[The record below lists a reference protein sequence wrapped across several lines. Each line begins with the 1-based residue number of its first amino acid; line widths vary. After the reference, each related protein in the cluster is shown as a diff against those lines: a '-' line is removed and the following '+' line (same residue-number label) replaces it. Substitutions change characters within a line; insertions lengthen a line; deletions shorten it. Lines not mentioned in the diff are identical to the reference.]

1 MNLDQSASALQE
13 IVLTL
18 VVIAVAVAALEGFLY
33 LVLVR
38 WVKARL
44 AIHLMLIAPAFVG
57 LLLLILYPLL
67 WELNV
72 SFTNMSL
79 RRFCAPDF
87 PTAGLLTEC
96 KGESMFV
103 GAENYIKVFTTPVLQ
118 QAGFFQVL
126 WQTVLWTVLNV
137 TMHVAGGLGLALL
150 LHRQMRGKGIYRA
163 LIVLPWAVP
172 QIVALAVWRT
182 ELHGEFGMVNQLL
195 GLVGVTGPSW
205 LTDPTW
211 NFAAMVMVNVW
222 LGIPFMMVI
231 LLGGLQSIPGDLYE
245 AAEIDGAS
253 SRQSFRHITLP
264 MIAPVLTPAII
275 LGVVWTFNNFN
286 VPFVLNQNELET
298 SDTLVTGLFRAAFQ
312 YNRYGFAGAY
322 AFPIFILA
330 VQLDLT
336 GTYRGLVIAY
346 SVTSVP
352 FSIWIL
358 KGYYDTVPI
367 ELEEAARIDGASQL
381 GAFWRI
387 LLPLSAPALAI
398 VFLFNFLAAW
408 NEFVLARVLIGST
421 TELFTWPLGILRF
434 QAQFQTQWGDLAA
447 ASILVSIPIVALF
460 LYSSKW
466 LISGVTL
473 GGVKG

>member
-1 MNLDQSASALQE
+1 MNFDQSASALQE

-38 WVKARL
+38 WIKARL
-44 AIHLMLIAPAFVG
+44 AVPLMLIAPAFVG
-57 LLLLILYPLL
+57 LLLLIAYPLL

-322 AFPIFILA
+322 AFAIFA
-330 VQLDLT
+330 VLL
-336 GTYRGLVIAY
+336 LFVIFYVRRSGALK
-346 SVTSVP
+346 SVH
-352 FSIWIL
+352 
-358 KGYYDTVPI
+358 
-367 ELEEAARIDGASQL
+367 E
-381 GAFWRI
+381 
-387 LLPLSAPALAI
+387 
-398 VFLFNFLAAW
+398 
-408 NEFVLARVLIGST
+408 
-421 TELFTWPLGILRF
+421 
-434 QAQFQTQWGDLAA
+434 
-447 ASILVSIPIVALF
+447 
-460 LYSSKW
+460 
-466 LISGVTL
+466 
-473 GGVKG
+473 

>member
-38 WVKARL
+38 WLKARL
-44 AIHLMLIAPAFVG
+44 AIPLMLIAPAFVG
-57 LLLLILYPLL
+57 LLLLIVYPLL

-96 KGESMFV
+96 KGESMFI

-172 QIVALAVWRT
+172 PIVALAVWRT

-195 GLVGVTGPSW
+195 AMVGVTGPSW

-211 NFAAMVMVNVW
+211 NFAAMVLVNVW

-322 AFPIFILA
+322 AFAIFA
-330 VQLDLT
+330 VLL
-336 GTYRGLVIAY
+336 LFVIFYVRRSGALK
-346 SVTSVP
+346 SVH
-352 FSIWIL
+352 
-358 KGYYDTVPI
+358 
-367 ELEEAARIDGASQL
+367 E
-381 GAFWRI
+381 
-387 LLPLSAPALAI
+387 
-398 VFLFNFLAAW
+398 
-408 NEFVLARVLIGST
+408 
-421 TELFTWPLGILRF
+421 
-434 QAQFQTQWGDLAA
+434 
-447 ASILVSIPIVALF
+447 
-460 LYSSKW
+460 
-466 LISGVTL
+466 
-473 GGVKG
+473 